1 VIIFYNEECS
11 KCREA
16 LDLLEK
22 NDCVVEVRNYLQN
35 PPSVDELK
43 EILQKLGCRV
53 KSIIRKSEPLFLEKF
68 ADKDFTEGEWLRILS
83 ENPILIERPIL
94 ISEEKAVIG
103 RPPRLVLSLVE
114 EKRS

>member
-16 LDLLEK
+16 MDLLEQ
-22 NDCVVEVRNYLQN
+22 NECVVEVRNYLQD
-35 PPSVDELK
+35 PPSKEELK
-43 EILQKLGCRV
+43 DILKKLGCRV
-53 KSIIRKSEPLFLEKF
+53 KAIIRKTEPLFLEKF
-68 ADKDFTEGEWLRILS
+68 SGKDYTDNEWLQILA

-103 RPPRLVLSLVE
+103 RPPRLVLGLIPQ
-114 EKRS
+114 KGL